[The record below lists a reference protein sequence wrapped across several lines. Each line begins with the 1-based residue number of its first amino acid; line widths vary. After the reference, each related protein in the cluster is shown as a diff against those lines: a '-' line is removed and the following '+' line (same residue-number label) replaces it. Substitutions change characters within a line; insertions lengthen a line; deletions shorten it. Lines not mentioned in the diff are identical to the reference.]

1 MLDFIPTPDCNK
13 FSPPVKLKLLSSL
26 VCNGDAK
33 ELRKKSK
40 SFATLVDI
48 VDFIDDVVVVVIVV
62 VVSNVDVV
70 VDVGNND
77 QDLIFSE
84 PRSFFF
90 AKFIVPANLVRWTS
104 CSAPKLPSLWPG
116 GAYNFCPNNK
126 ATNLLYLK

>member
-1 MLDFIPTPDCNK
+1 MQQILIARKTEALK
-13 FSPPVKLKLLSSL
+13 FTRLQRRCKRV
-26 VCNGDAK
+26 
-33 ELRKKSK
+33 EEKSK
-40 SFATLVDI
+40 SFATLVDV
-48 VDFIDDVVVVVIVV
+48 VDFISDVVITVVV
-62 VVSNVDVV
+62 D

-84 PRSFFF
+84 PRSFF

-104 CSAPKLPSLWPG
+104 CSASKLPSLCPG